1 MAIDLE
7 QVYDIQEI
15 RLYAT
20 HARLGADIPGF
31 SFPARFIIEA
41 ALTSDFLAPIPLLQ
55 ATEADFPNPGD
66 NAITIP
72 TAGTQARHI
81 RIRLPNGDTKRFSFS
96 EVEVYAADKNVARHK
111 TVTSSHDPSTYSS
124 KWPRSLL
131 VDGFTSYGRL
141 MELPEW
147 LNQWQQRA
155 QLELQLQQLNQ
166 RREVLGAEARQR
178 FWWVLL
184 LLGCTTM
191 GAIGGWLFL
200 LRRRRGA
207 ELDALRRRMARDMH
221 DEIGSNL
228 AAIARLSEVSASSGA
243 ESEDWKEVH
252 RIAQESMDGMREVLW
267 LAGAREEAG
276 PELAG
281 QIKRLV
287 ERLLSGYDVQWIA
300 PLESLPTN
308 WTSMA
313 RRELFLFVK
322 ESLANVVRH
331 AQTTVVIIGVTL
343 RDGRLIIE
351 INDQGVGFDPSTVKQ
366 GVGLQSM
373 MERARTIGGALTLTS
388 QPGKGTHVHLSV
400 AISQLV

>member
-1 MAIDLE
+1 
-7 QVYDIQEI
+7 
-15 RLYAT
+15 
-20 HARLGADIPGF
+20 
-31 SFPARFIIEA
+31 
-41 ALTSDFLAPIPLLQ
+41 
-55 ATEADFPNPGD
+55 
-66 NAITIP
+66 
-72 TAGTQARHI
+72 
-81 RIRLPNGDTKRFSFS
+81 
-96 EVEVYAADKNVARHK
+96 
-111 TVTSSHDPSTYSS
+111 
-124 KWPRSLL
+124 
-131 VDGFTSYGRL
+131 